1 MTKSTITQS
10 QKRFEESVG
19 KLFEHSDSNLQTCLF
34 LTSSSDTGVIRNG
47 GRNGAR
53 FAPQAFLS
61 TFKKFSQVEKLK
73 KYQFTTLETSSSDEE
88 QNDFHAAQINQS
100 IRIENGLRS
109 HSKSTIIHLGG
120 GHDHIYP
127 LLRALSSIYKK
138 FIVINIDAHADT
150 RTDSDFHSGTP
161 FRQFGVEFPDRL
173 KLFQIGLNTFANSY
187 STLTPI
193 AGTKMKILWA
203 TQFQLED
210 LEIFFSEIENEIDP
224 STCVILSLDTDA
236 INGSIVP
243 GVSAVN
249 PSGLNLIQLTDILKK
264 YKQLRL
270 NHQPILGIYEL
281 NPLYDSVAGISMRL
295 ISNFVFEFL

>member
-10 QKRFEESVG
+10 QKRFDESIG
-19 KLFEHSDSNLQTCLF
+19 KLFEHSDSILQKCLF
-34 LTSSSDTGVIRNG
+34 LTSSTDTGVIRNG

-61 TFKKFSQVEKLK
+61 TFKKFSLVERLK
-73 KYQFTTLETSSSDEE
+73 KYQFTALETSNSEE
-88 QNDFHAAQINQS
+88 EEIDFHLAQINES
-100 IRIENGLRS
+100 KRIESALRS
-109 HSKSTIIHLGG
+109 HPNSTIIHIGG

-127 LLRALSSIYKK
+127 LLKSLTNFYKK
-138 FIVINIDAHADT
+138 IVVINIDAHADT

-173 KLFQIGLNTFANSY
+173 KLFQIGLNPFANSI

-193 AGTKMKILWA
+193 LGTTVRIFWA
-203 TQFQLED
+203 NQLRTED
-210 LEIFFSEIENEIDP
+210 FKIFFSEIEAEIDS
-224 STCVILSLDTDA
+224 STCVLLSLDSDA
-236 INGSIVP
+236 LNGSIVP

-249 PSGLNLIQLTDILKK
+249 PSGLNLIQLMDVLKMYQK
-264 YKQLRL
+264 LNI

-281 NPLYDSVAGISMRL
+281 NPLYDSLAGISMRT
-295 ISNFVFEFL
+295 IGNFVFEFL

>member
-19 KLFEHSDSNLQTCLF
+19 KLFEHSDSNLETCLF

-73 KYQFTTLETSSSDEE
+73 KYQFKTIETSHTDEE
-88 QNDFHAAQINQS
+88 QSDFHSAQVKES
-100 IRIENGLRS
+100 ERIEHALRS
-109 HSKSTIIHLGG
+109 HLNSTIIHLGG

-127 LLRALSSIYKK
+127 LLKSLANFYKK

-150 RTDSDFHSGTP
+150 RTDSHFHSGTP
-161 FRQFGVEFPDRL
+161 FRQFGVEFPERL
-173 KLFQIGLNTFANSY
+173 KLFQIGLNSFANSY

-193 AGTKMKILWA
+193 MDTPMRILWA
-203 TQFQLED
+203 NQWSSED
-210 LEIFFSEIENEIDP
+210 LKIFFSEIQSEMDP
-224 STCVILSLDTDA
+224 STCILLSLDADA

-249 PSGLNLIQLTDILKK
+249 PSGLTAMQLMEILKM
-264 YKQLRL
+264 YQQLKL
-270 NHQPILGIYEL
+270 NHRPILGIYEL
-281 NPLYDSVAGISMRL
+281 NPLYDSLAGISMRTVG
-295 ISNFVFEFL
+295 NFVFELL